1 MQLLL
6 FDIAKICFSLGQFE
20 HENVDML
27 LIPWEPSLC
36 PLNYL
41 STIVMTQIINSFTL
55 KRDWLS

>member
-41 STIVMTQIINSFTL
+41 STIVMTQ
-55 KRDWLS
+55 